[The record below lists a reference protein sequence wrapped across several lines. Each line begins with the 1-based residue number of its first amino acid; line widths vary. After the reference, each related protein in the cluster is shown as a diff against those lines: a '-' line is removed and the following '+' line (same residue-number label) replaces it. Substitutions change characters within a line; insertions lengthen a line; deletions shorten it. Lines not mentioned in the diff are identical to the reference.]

1 MDTKD
6 LVNKAKDL
14 AANVPEDLKEKAT
27 KVVEEAE
34 KVEKKVP
41 DDVKEKAGGFISDV
55 KDKFGL

>member
-14 AANVPEDLKEKAT
+14 AAIVPEDLKEKAT